1 MGTTST
7 YFGGSGGGAAKRDV
21 STWWPLETKLTP
33 LLAHPARY
41 EQDST
46 NGPSITT
53 WAGNPLGNGYSIQC
67 TSYNSWNI
75 RNNAG
80 STTSTLSPNDIN
92 SFATHIIGACYRSNG
107 SIIFCAGDT
116 TRIAFRSYNYNSSGQ
131 TPDGVTNT
139 FRTVSSSA
147 VGGPDVSTTEY
158 KMAFWKG
165 DNGNYFVRTNYKV
178 YEFDTNFN
186 IQGSWYS
193 YHNNLS
199 FHCSNRISVGVDIQ
213 QESSTD
219 PKSMLH
225 SISIRRQQPMSP
237 STDKGFNAVISTE
250 RYGGAAIHPLLNH
263 SYWVTSM
270 NTGYVGYDDETICM
284 TGGYANDCRLDLNEL
299 KTYTDEF
306 LTTYG
311 RSYD

>member
-33 LLAHPARY
+33 LLGHNTRY
-41 EQDST
+41 IQNST
-46 NGPSITT
+46 ASPISTT

-67 TSYNSWNI
+67 TSYNGWNI
-75 RNNAG
+75 RDDSG
-80 STTSTLSPNDIN
+80 TTISTISPNDIFSN
-92 SFATHIIGACYRSNG
+92 GTYIVGACYRANG
-107 SIIFCAGDT
+107 SIIFCSADT
-116 TRIAFRSYNYNSSGQ
+116 TTIGFRSYNYNSSGQ

-139 FRTVSSSA
+139 QRNVSSSA

-158 KMAFWKG
+158 RMAFWKG
-165 DNGNYFVRTNYKV
+165 DNGNYFVRTGAKI

-186 IQGSWYS
+186 LQGSW
-193 YHNNLS
+193 HALHTNLS
-199 FHCSNRISVGVDIQ
+199 FHCSNKIGIGININQ
-213 QESSTD
+213 QSSTD
-219 PKSMLH
+219 PNSMLH
-225 SISIRRQQPMSP
+225 NVQLGRGQPMTG
-237 STDKGFNAVISTE
+237 STDKGFNAVLSTDI
-250 RYGGAAIHPLLNH
+250 YGGAAIHPLFNH
-263 SYWVTSM
+263 TYWVGSI

-284 TGGYANDCRLDLNEL
+284 TGGYALDCRLDLNEL